1 MFTGIITE
9 LGAVRAVEKRGDTRI
24 VFDSGFATMTM
35 GSSIACSG
43 VCLTVVDQGCGWFAA
58 DVSAE
63 TLSRTTLGRWKAGT
77 KVNFERPL
85 TVGGEIGGH
94 FVAGHVDAIAKIVD
108 RTGEGDSER
117 FAFEAPAPVM
127 PLIAPKGSI
136 ALDGVSLT
144 VNEVVGMRFGVNVIP
159 FTKCHT
165 TFASAEIGDFVNLE
179 VDLLARYVERL
190 VQWRAGD

>member
-9 LGAVRAVEKRGDTRI
+9 VGAVRAIEKRGDTRI
-24 VFDSGFATMTM
+24 VFDSGFATMTL
-35 GSSIACSG
+35 GASVACSG

-63 TLSRTTLGRWKAGT
+63 TLSRTTLGRWKPGT

-85 TVGGEIGGH
+85 AVGGEIGGH

-117 FAFEAPAPVM
+117 FAFEAPMPLM

-144 VNEVVGMRFGVNVIP
+144 VNEVAGTRFGVNIIP
-159 FTKCHT
+159 FTKRNT
-165 TFASAEIGDFVNLE
+165 TFASAEIGDFVNVE

-190 VQWRAGD
+190 VQWRAEG